1 MSALVWIVML
11 DLAEM
16 TSYMPIKSLTVP
28 YLVDR
33 FVDKSLALATGTST
47 LISAIKAMAFTKL
60 ITLFIRMELLVRK

>member
-1 MSALVWIVML
+1 MAASLLISYVIMSALVWIVML

-33 FVDKSLALATGTST
+33 FVDKSLAFATGTCS
-47 LISAIKAMAFTKL
+47 FTPSNQNDSN
-60 ITLFIRMELLVRK
+60 